1 MPSARS
7 PVTPLKRQ
15 LAARIAAHVR
25 HMGLTQSASADE
37 LGLTQ
42 PRLNALLKGRVEL
55 FSLDA
60 LVEIAA
66 RVELKVRVTVTRPYR
81 NN

>member
-1 MPSARS
+1 MATKSNLVMLKHELAERIGAR
-7 PVTPLKRQ
+7 
-15 LAARIAAHVR
+15 VR
-25 HMGLTQSASADE
+25 HMELTQSAAADQ

-66 RVELKVRVTVTRPYR
+66 RVELTVRVTVVRPY
-81 NN
+81 NHS